1 MMLPIGRRKAL
12 NERNR
17 HPRTDLG
24 WLCQSR
30 AVALSAARDEGVGW
44 AQQQVVR
51 FVENVTA
58 TTALFHDAFGVDP
71 RQP

>member
-1 MMLPIGRRKAL
+1 M

-24 WLCQSR
+24 WSCPSWV
-30 AVALSAARDEGVGW
+30 VAAARDEGVGR

-51 FVENVTA
+51 FVEDVTA
-58 TTALFHDAFGVDP
+58 ITALFHDAFGIDP